1 MGKGLRFLLRLFQHT
16 FETHPEAFRNRLY
29 RGIPFWLGGLPGVW
43 SGVCCNFRRFLGGST
58 SVYKF

>member
-29 RGIPFWLGGLPGVW
+29 IEGFLSGLEDCLGCGL
-43 SGVCCNFRRFLGGST
+43 VCVVTFVDF
-58 SVYKF
+58 